1 MGIIISGG
9 EERMV
14 NWIMY
19 GKIQKYKRN
28 GLNKS
33 QAMRRLR
40 IDYGTVLKYWDI
52 EPDEYAKATEA
63 AKRRAKKAD
72 KYKNFVVECLK
83 KYPDMSASQIYDWI
97 KEEKNLETLDFKKR
111 SFRSYVK
118 SIRKEY
124 DIQKQYVIKERQY
137 EAVDDPPMG
146 QQAQV
151 DMGEILL
158 ETISGRRKKVYCFAM
173 VLSHSR
179 HKFVF
184 WQEKPFTTATFIQ
197 AHIRAFGFSGGMP
210 KEIVYD
216 QDKILAVSEN
226 HGDIIYT
233 EGFQSYINEVKFDIF
248 LCHGYDPESKGRI
261 ESVVKY
267 AKNNFAKHRILR
279 DINSFNA
286 DCIAWLKRT
295 GNAEVHGT
303 TKKIPAEVFA
313 LEKEYL
319 LPVSEYSFTAATNN
333 SISYQVRKDNIVL
346 YKGNR
351 YRVPKGTYSYGKCV
365 YMILDANKENISI
378 TDVLTDEIYARHPL
392 CHDKGQLIGKKRGTR
407 DKSKTLLELEKSLNE
422 LFEQNHLLIPFLKHI
437 HQQKPRYYRD
447 QLGVIKK
454 LFEEWN
460 TEMVIKGLQYCS
472 EKELYSAGDI
482 KSSIIYLNEI
492 QKEKPKIKKP
502 ENKLP
507 EKYRGNNPETRDL
520 SIYENAI
527 GMGCS

>member
-1 MGIIISGG
+1 MCIIISGG

-19 GKIQKYKRN
+19 GKIQEYKRN

-158 ETISGRRKKVYCFAM
+158 ENISGRRKKVYCFAM

-179 HKFVF
+179 
-184 WQEKPFTTATFIQ
+184 QQIC
-197 AHIRAFGFSGGMP
+197 
-210 KEIVYD
+210 
-216 QDKILAVSEN
+216 ILARKT
-226 HGDIIYT
+226 IYDSHLHSGT
-233 EGFQSYINEVKFDIF
+233 YQS
-248 LCHGYDPESKGRI
+248 LW
-261 ESVVKY
+261 
-267 AKNNFAKHRILR
+267 ILR
-279 DINSFNA
+279 RHA
-286 DCIAWLKRT
+286 E
-295 GNAEVHGT
+295 GNC
-303 TKKIPAEVFA
+303 
-313 LEKEYL
+313 L
-319 LPVSEYSFTAATNN
+319 
-333 SISYQVRKDNIVL
+333 
-346 YKGNR
+346 
-351 YRVPKGTYSYGKCV
+351 
-365 YMILDANKENISI
+365 
-378 TDVLTDEIYARHPL
+378 
-392 CHDKGQLIGKKRGTR
+392 
-407 DKSKTLLELEKSLNE
+407 
-422 LFEQNHLLIPFLKHI
+422 
-437 HQQKPRYYRD
+437 
-447 QLGVIKK
+447 
-454 LFEEWN
+454 
-460 TEMVIKGLQYCS
+460 
-472 EKELYSAGDI
+472 
-482 KSSIIYLNEI
+482 
-492 QKEKPKIKKP
+492 
-502 ENKLP
+502 
-507 EKYRGNNPETRDL
+507 
-520 SIYENAI
+520 
-527 GMGCS
+527 